1 MHRVIGEGLAR
12 LRGTKLARLWP
23 YGVLI
28 AVTVCVSIWM
38 QWDTAD
44 MFPNGDAYIHLS
56 YARTLAETGELNFN
70 PGLREGVGSTSFLWV
85 LVLALI
91 HRITESPILW
101 TRMFGIGLLALNACL
116 VFEFAWL
123 LLKSQIPDPR
133 RYQAVGIALLA
144 TISGNLVWMAQSGM
158 EAIFWVALV
167 LLALSAYIKKRRLLL
182 GVFLGLFALTRIE
195 GVLLAGAVI
204 LIDFLENKRIT
215 KDMLKTGIPVAI
227 LVLPWLIYLQ
237 MREGSP
243 TTSSFIARDFYM
255 QGINDRLANEFPH
268 LQWSFKIPPIFYSLQ
283 WVGFLSFYATGLVSL
298 AGPLVEVNITE
309 IGTTVEVSLIG
320 ILVGAAITLVVISLA
335 VRALWVRRKWF
346 TLSSVEGR
354 FLLIAGGWLVAHNLV
369 FAILM
374 PRIGGAGRYMPFNN
388 MLFWIFLG
396 ASVFFLLKGKLRYI
410 GAVCVVLLLGM
421 SLVYWR
427 DVYQAHTVNMSV
439 VRQAAAQYID
449 EELPGDQPIGAIDLG
464 IQRYFARQQ
473 VVDMAGHVNNEIL
486 EYWGDEIRVA
496 DFVYEKRLCHIALQ
510 GPLDGIGLDMR
521 SSMGLDDDDRFEL
534 VEEAV
539 FSTSIEEWN
548 TGIGPMLYMPAT
560 YVFRV
565 EWHEETFCDG
575 ISPGD
580 GGL

>member
-1 MHRVIGEGLAR
+1 
-12 LRGTKLARLWP
+12 
-23 YGVLI
+23 
-28 AVTVCVSIWM
+28 
-38 QWDTAD
+38 
-44 MFPNGDAYIHLS
+44 
-56 YARTLAETGELNFN
+56 
-70 PGLREGVGSTSFLWV
+70 
-85 LVLALI
+85 
-91 HRITESPILW
+91 
-101 TRMFGIGLLALNACL
+101 
-116 VFEFAWL
+116 
-123 LLKSQIPDPR
+123 
-133 RYQAVGIALLA
+133 
-144 TISGNLVWMAQSGM
+144 
-158 EAIFWVALV
+158 
-167 LLALSAYIKKRRLLL
+167 
-182 GVFLGLFALTRIE
+182 
-195 GVLLAGAVI
+195 
-204 LIDFLENKRIT
+204 
-215 KDMLKTGIPVAI
+215 MLKTGIPVAI